1 MYLIQL
7 HFLLNLNLETKITY
21 SITFANDNSLPTNH
35 LLIII
40 EDAIPNDSPPKPKTN
55 LPKIIYL
62 KSPNELPK

>member
-7 HFLLNLNLETKITY
+7 HFLLNLNLKTIYICIITL
-21 SITFANDNSLPTNH
+21 ANDNSLPTNH
-35 LLIII
+35 LFIII
-40 EDAIPNDSPPKPKTN
+40 EDAIPNDSPPKPKIN